1 MYKENEYFSPEILV
15 SIGSYT
21 FSKYVTL
28 NLKLDIDKNFDF
40 AIIKFSEK
48 ILDEIL
54 INKDDEVVIQLGY
67 NNELEKIFTGYVTDV
82 KDFEI
87 IAKNKFLNLVN
98 ININKSF
105 TNATFD
111 EILKFILN
119 QANIQ
124 DMTIK
129 SDITV
134 IKNLISIKNKN
145 GLDSIKYLEQKFNIK
160 DSLYFFKND
169 KFLYN
174 DKEKQQES
182 YELIYGNNILN
193 LQNLCPKVW
202 EVETISMPKLNL
214 LDNIYIEHYKLTG
227 TFKVEKI
234 NFIVNDYGF
243 IRTKIT
249 IKE

>member
-21 FSKYVTL
+21 FSKYITL

-48 ILDEIL
+48 ILDEML

-67 NNELEKIFTGYVTDV
+67 NNELEKVFTGYVTDV

-87 IAKNKFLNLVN
+87 VAKNKFLNLIN

-124 DMTIK
+124 DMVIK

-174 DKEKQQES
+174 DKEKRQES

-249 IKE
+249 IRE

>member
-15 SIGSYT
+15 SISSYT

-54 INKDDEVVIQLGY
+54 INKDDEVIIQLGY
-67 NNELEKIFTGYVTDV
+67 NNELEKVFTGYVTDV

-87 IAKNKFLNLVN
+87 VAKNKFLNLIN
-98 ININKSF
+98 TNINKSF

-124 DMTIK
+124 DMVIK

-160 DSLYFFKND
+160 ESLYFFKND

-249 IKE
+249 IRE

>member
-21 FSKYVTL
+21 FSKYITL

>member
-21 FSKYVTL
+21 FSKYITL

-249 IKE
+249 IRE

>member
-214 LDNIYIEHYKLTG
+214 LDNIYIEHHKLTG

-249 IKE
+249 IRE

>member
-21 FSKYVTL
+21 FSKYITL

-67 NNELEKIFTGYVTDV
+67 NNELEKVFTGYVTNV

-87 IAKNKFLNLVN
+87 VAKNKFLNLIN
-98 ININKSF
+98 TNINKSF

>member
-249 IKE
+249 IRE

>member
-54 INKDDEVVIQLGY
+54 INKDDEVIIQLGY
-67 NNELEKIFTGYVTDV
+67 NNELEKVFTGYVTDV

-87 IAKNKFLNLVN
+87 VAKNKFLNLIN
-98 ININKSF
+98 TNINKSF

-124 DMTIK
+124 DMVIK

-160 DSLYFFKND
+160 ESLYFFKND

-249 IKE
+249 IRE